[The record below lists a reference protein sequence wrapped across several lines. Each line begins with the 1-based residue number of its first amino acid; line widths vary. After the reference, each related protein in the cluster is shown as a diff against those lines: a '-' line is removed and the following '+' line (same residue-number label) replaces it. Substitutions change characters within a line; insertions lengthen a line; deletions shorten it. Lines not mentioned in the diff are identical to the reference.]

1 MMPDTPGMV
10 VIVATVGMVVMAATV
25 GVAVMIVT
33 VATVGMTAMVGM
45 VATVAKVGTTT
56 AGTGGTVEAQRMR
69 GGVSQALQC
78 LLPIGIA
85 E

>member
-1 MMPDTPGMV
+1 MLDMQGLAGTTTAGTADMA
-10 VIVATVGMVVMAATV
+10 ATVGMVD
-25 GVAVMIVT
+25 
-33 VATVGMTAMVGM
+33 
-45 VATVAKVGTTT
+45 
-56 AGTGGTVEAQRMR
+56 TGGTVEAQRMR